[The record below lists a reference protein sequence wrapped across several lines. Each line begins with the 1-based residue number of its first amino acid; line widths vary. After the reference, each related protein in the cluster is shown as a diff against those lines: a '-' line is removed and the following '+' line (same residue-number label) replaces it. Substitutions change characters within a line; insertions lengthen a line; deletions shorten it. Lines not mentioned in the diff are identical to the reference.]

1 MFTKSARYYDA
12 LYAFKDYG
20 AAAAALRAHVR
31 DRHANAA
38 SLLDVGCGTGR
49 HLQELHGD
57 YQVEGL
63 DLSPELLQV
72 ARDRLG
78 PDVPLH
84 QADMADFALGRRFDV
99 VTCLFSAV
107 AYVRTHENLR
117 RAVRCMADHLNPG
130 GLLLIEPWFSPERY
144 WVGRITANFV
154 DEPDLKIA
162 WMYVSE
168 RRGDVSVLP
177 IHYMVGTTGG
187 VEEFRE
193 EHQLGLWTHEEYMAA
208 LSDAGLTEV
217 AHDAAGFFG
226 RGLYSGRDAA
236 LWYDA
241 RV

>member
-20 AAAAALRAHVR
+20 AAASALRDHVR
-31 DRHANAA
+31 ARHPGAG
-38 SLLDVGCGTGR
+38 SVLDVGCGTGR
-49 HLQELHGD
+49 HLQELRGD
-57 YQVEGL
+57 FEVEGL
-63 DLSPELLQV
+63 DLSPELLEV

-84 QADMADFALGRRFDV
+84 RADMADFSLGRRFDV

-117 RAVRCMADHLNPG
+117 RAVRCMAEHLNPD
-130 GLLLIEPWFSPERY
+130 GLLLVEPWFSPERY

-177 IHYMVGTTGG
+177 IHYMVGSTEG
-187 VEEFRE
+187 VEEFHE
-193 EHQLGLWTHEEYMAA
+193 EHQLGLWTHEQYMTA
-208 LSDAGLTEV
+208 LADAGLTEV
-217 AHDAAGFFG
+217 AHDPAGFFG
-226 RGLYSGRDAA
+226 RGLYSGRAA
-236 LWYDA
+236 GTRA
-241 RV
+241 A